1 MARSSFYNT
10 NPPATDLVLG
20 ADLLVSVTALK
31 VAAEAS
37 ATLAGTY
44 AASALSSLNLIY
56 ESANTA
62 IDAAHLASDNA
73 AASAA
78 LAVLKADEAA
88 ASASDAA
95 DGVALIGGYASAAS
109 ASANAASVSA
119 TASENSKIAS
129 TAAAFAA
136 NADASAAALSA
147 DDAYD
152 HEQDALAHKNA
163 ASTSATAAS
172 TSEGNALTYRNNA
185 STSATNAS
193 NSAADALA
201 YRNTASGHASDAL
214 TRANNALAS
223 ANNSANSATDALTYR
238 GQTLTY
244 RNEAEGFKN
253 AAANSAAAAA
263 TFDPALF
270 MPKAGG
276 TFTGPL
282 NISGTAAT
290 SREILF
296 QTSGSNRWRLATA
309 PQTESGGNVGSP
321 LRITSYS
328 DAGTAIANVLVIER
342 ATGQTTL
349 STRPA
354 WQGFTPWD
362 NGNLPFPAI
371 GMKSP
376 TALANNA
383 TISSS
388 NSGQSFSMDLAAGV
402 QVINLP
408 TVASV
413 YDGWSCVVFT
423 SGSPSG
429 YQTARV
435 SAETGKN
442 VSFSGIDAQHFYL
455 AGRGEAFRF
464 TWLPTL
470 GSGVW
475 LAELI
480 KQPQPF
486 RINRWYAGAGAWNSG
501 STTQT
506 GIFFNNRAGDFAM
519 FNISGGATTG
529 LPVTGMYRHL
539 YRYQASASAGGGVTG
554 AAAMYG
560 SLDAGTADSGAY
572 SRYDV
577 LTVGED
583 TKFMIADWT
592 RRSGQGSLS
601 AAYYYMSST
610 AIWFYPDNNFGT
622 IDFIGR

>member
-10 NPPATDLVLG
+10 NPAATDLVIG
-20 ADLLVSVTALK
+20 ADLLVQATAAK
-31 VAAEAS
+31 DAAAAS

-44 AASALSSLNLIY
+44 ATTAQSSLNLIY
-56 ESANTA
+56 ASANTA

-78 LAVLKADEAA
+78 LASLKADEAA

-95 DGVALIGGYASAAS
+95 ADVALIAGYASTATTKASEAA
-109 ASANAASVSA
+109 ASA

-136 NADASAAALSA
+136 NADAVAAALSA

-152 HEQDALAHKNA
+152 SEQAALGSKNAAASSASAASTDAGLALTRANAAAGSASA
-163 ASTSATAAS
+163 ASTSAS
-172 TSEGNALTYRNNA
+172 
-185 STSATNAS
+185 
-193 NSAADALA
+193 DALG

-214 TRANNALAS
+214 TRANAALAS

-253 AAANSAAAAA
+253 AAATSAAAAA

-276 TFTGPL
+276 TFTGAV
-282 NISGTAAT
+282 GAT
-290 SREILF
+290 SIDI
-296 QTSGSNRWRLATA
+296 SNT
-309 PQTESGGNVGSP
+309 GGAVFNLKHPG
-321 LRITSYS
+321 
-328 DAGTAIANVLVIER
+328 AGTDLKNSRLYAHDGYTYFEIVNDAYNAVPRVPLSISH
-342 ATGQTTL
+342 ATGQT
-349 STRPA
+349 SFNTRPVFA
-354 WQGFTPWD
+354 GSTPWD

-388 NSGQSFSMDLAAGV
+388 NSGQSFSMDLNAGV

-423 SGSPSG
+423 SGNPSG

-435 SAETGKN
+435 SAETGKT
-442 VSFSGIDAQHFYL
+442 VLYSHVDTQHFYL

-464 TWLPTL
+464 TWMPTF
-470 GSGVW
+470 GTGVW
-475 LAELI
+475 FAELI

-486 RINRWYAGAGAWNSG
+486 RIARWYGGSGSWNSG
-501 STTQT
+501 TTT
-506 GIFFNNRAGDFAM
+506 TTNIFFNNRSGDFAM
-519 FNISGGATTG
+519 FNTANSGLTV
-529 LPVTGMYRHL
+529 LPVTGLYRHL
-539 YRYQASASAGGGVTG
+539 YRYQASCSAGGGVTG

-560 SLDAGTADSGAY
+560 SNDTGSADASVY

-583 TKFMIADWT
+583 TKFMIADWQ
-592 RRSGQGSLS
+592 RYS
-601 AAYYYMSST
+601 AAGSNSAAFYYMSQSGV
-610 AIWFYPDNNFGT
+610 WFYPDNNYMT
-622 IDFIGR
+622 IDFLGR